1 MNRSPYRALE
11 PVELLRLVIRHMEVH
26 FDRAKDSQAEA
37 AILFKLRHR
46 LAELEM
52 EAPSRPARSS
62 IGQILARLASLI

>member
-1 MNRSPYRALE
+1 MDRSPYRVLE

-26 FDRAKDSQAEA
+26 SDHASDPEAEA
-37 AILFKLRHR
+37 AILMKLRYR

-52 EAPSRPARSS
+52 EAPSQPARSS